1 MGNEFHT
8 RRNYQSIK
16 RSINNMDKTELLYD
30 HYKETFSIIKETI
43 IQRNRF
49 FIMVFFVITL
59 QFLFAT
65 SPESISSMIIGI
77 VQNQYEID
85 ISNQMSIIQ
94 SFLWLI
100 LLYLTM
106 RYYQATVYIERQY
119 NCIYSIEADISSIEH
134 IRFDRESGNYLSNYP
149 KMSDF
154 VDALYKWVF
163 PIIYCMIICYKI
175 VREYMTSKFN
185 MLLVLNTI
193 LAISCFILTILYL
206 VFLHGK
212 HNSNSSGNS

>member
-30 HYKETFSIIKETI
+30 HYKETFSIIKKTI

-77 VQNQYEID
+77 VQNQYKID

-163 PIIYCMIICYKI
+163 PIYWMIICYKI

>member
-1 MGNEFHT
+1 
-8 RRNYQSIK
+8 
-16 RSINNMDKTELLYD
+16 MDKIELLYD

-49 FIMVFFVITL
+49 FVMVFLVMTL
-59 QFLFAT
+59 QFLFAL
-65 SPESISSMIIGI
+65 SPDSISYLIIGI
-77 VQNQYEID
+77 VQKQYEID

-106 RYYQATVYIERQY
+106 RYYQATIHIEKQY
-119 NCIYSIEADISSIEH
+119 NCIHSIELDISNIVH
-134 IRFDRESGNYLSNYP
+134 ITFDRESGNYLSNYP

-154 VDALYKWVF
+154 VDILYKWVF
-163 PIIYCMIICYKI
+163 PIIYCLIICYKI
-175 VREYMTSKFN
+175 VIEYITLKFN
-185 MLLVLNTI
+185 FLLLLNSI
-193 LAISCFILTILYL
+193 LFISCFILTILYL

-212 HNSNSSGNS
+212 RNSDRHS

>member
-1 MGNEFHT
+1 
-8 RRNYQSIK
+8 
-16 RSINNMDKTELLYD
+16 MDKTELLYD

-49 FIMVFFVITL
+49 FVMVFLVMTL
-59 QFLFAT
+59 QFLFAL
-65 SPESISSMIIGI
+65 SPDSISYLIIGI
-77 VQNQYEID
+77 VQKQYEID

-106 RYYQATVYIERQY
+106 RYYQATIYLEKQY
-119 NCIYSIEADISSIEH
+119 NCIHSIESDISNIEH
-134 IRFDRESGNYLSNYP
+134 ITFDRESGNYLSNYP

-154 VDALYKWVF
+154 VDILYKWVF
-163 PIIYCMIICYKI
+163 PIIYCLIICYKI
-175 VREYMTSKFN
+175 VTEYITLKFSF
-185 MLLVLNTI
+185 LLLLNSI
-193 LAISCFILTILYL
+193 LFISCFILTILYL

-212 HNSNSSGNS
+212 RNSNSDGHS